1 VVGFVSGYRPP
12 DDPGTLF
19 VWQVA
24 VDAVARGQ
32 GLAQRLILDILCR
45 APCAEVERVHTTV
58 TPSNRASRAMF
69 ERLAT
74 TLHAPIDVRPHF
86 DRHLHLAGRNETEEL
101 FAIGP
106 FDRSRI
112 Q

>member
-1 VVGFVSGYRPP
+1 MVGFVSGYCPP

-24 VDAVARGQ
+24 VDSVARGQ
-32 GLAQRLILDILCR
+32 GLAQRLILDILNR
-45 APCAEVERVHTTV
+45 PCCTAVTCIHTTV
-58 TPSNRASRAMF
+58 TPSNLASRAMF

-74 TLHAPIDVRPHF
+74 KLHAPIDVRPHF

-101 FAIGP
+101 LAIGP
-106 FDRSRI
+106 FDRSCI